1 MIKKKNITIVER
13 FQIDQLLMAYG
24 SKLPVSMYPA
34 LRGRLERMD
43 TTTANMMF
51 MQMKDPTVSLIISIL
66 VGGYGIDRFYIGDIG
81 LGVAKLLTCGGFGV
95 WWLVDLFLIMD
106 RTRQKNA
113 SLLLGGGMAGGGF

>member
-1 MIKKKNITIVER
+1 MER

-51 MQMKDPTVSLIISIL
+51 MQMKGPTVSLIISIL